1 MKKIILIILG
11 LTIIASATLNRN
23 NEVVTDSNTSLQWED
38 GDVKESK
45 KLEDAIAYCEGLDLD
60 SHTDWRLPNVNEL
73 KTIINIEKLNTAK
86 IVDTFEH
93 TKESYYW
100 TSTSSIK
107 ETNQVFCVN
116 FGNATINTTEKES
129 EYEEKEEWYATR
141 CVRFGN

>member
-45 KLEDAIAYCEGLDLD
+45 KLEDAIAYCEALNLD

-73 KTIINIEKLNTAK
+73 KTI
-86 IVDTFEH
+86 VDIS
-93 TKESYYW
+93 KY
-100 TSTSSIK
+100 K
-107 ETNQVFCVN
+107 P
-116 FGNATINTTEKES
+116 TINE
-129 EYEEKEEWYATR
+129 
-141 CVRFGN
+141 VLFL